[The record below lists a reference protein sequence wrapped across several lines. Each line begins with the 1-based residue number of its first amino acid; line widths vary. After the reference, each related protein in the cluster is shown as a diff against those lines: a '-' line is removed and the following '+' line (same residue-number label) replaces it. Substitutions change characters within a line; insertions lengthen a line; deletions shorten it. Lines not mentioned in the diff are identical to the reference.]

1 MTPNYDVA
9 TNTDSSSCVNQNVLH
24 GKPEWKDFHTL
35 SCPPARAWLPA
46 APMRT
51 PPAHT
56 QNRHPRWSSSGS
68 PATTSP
74 SFPQRATPSP
84 SPVVSDA
91 PGSLHTSS
99 ADRGGKRILE
109 SHWQNLKYNI
119 FNFIF
124 LILALFVQDLYYF
137 YAIYIATEVSLIAP
151 ELSSQFGLLSQ
162 KSKTNIENVGKGKL
176 VGRDV
181 LHHHTL
187 SVFSH
192 SMLQSQSRSGQC
204 HVVFN
209 TVAIAGSSLLLLFVP
224 DELLA

>member
-1 MTPNYDVA
+1 MEVVLACFFLKVWKKIANLKKKKKLKSEPDVGFYPL
-9 TNTDSSSCVNQNVLH
+9 TNPPRQHREQRVHNLSWTKGKHPSLTDDSSWHQTTMWLQTQIHPPVWIKTFCTEN
-24 GKPEWKDFHTL
+24 TL

-151 ELSSQFGLLSQ
+151 
-162 KSKTNIENVGKGKL
+162 NC
-176 VGRDV
+176 
-181 LHHHTL
+181 LH
-187 SVFSH
+187 
-192 SMLQSQSRSGQC
+192 
-204 HVVFN
+204 
-209 TVAIAGSSLLLLFVP
+209 SL
-224 DELLA
+224 AY